1 VRKLHVAAIFC
12 LAASTLLA
20 QSARAQ
26 QQRRELTASEAS
38 YREAKRVLDAAL
50 AAYGGVETL
59 RAVENYSIRY
69 DGALV
74 HRNQSR
80 RPEPPY
86 DRTPQRGLLIVE
98 PRRNRIYHDNSFSY
112 PGGFDIHWGVMIDGK
127 NFTRVSMLER
137 RVTGTSASV
146 PPQPMRSRL
155 RWLPHNIVANAL
167 DRAPHARSLG
177 RANYDGRPHD
187 VVTYAAED
195 GAQLTLYFDAR
206 TRLLSKLETLTVD
219 PYLGDATQ
227 EITFPEHRTVGRYK
241 VPTARVTKMLGE
253 VTEEVIYAEV
263 SFNQQY
269 DDAKFRAPEGFA
281 PPPAQSPPQQQA
293 APAQKLAENVYVVN
307 ANGYKVLAVGFS
319 DHVLVVV
326 ETPGDDDTSR
336 AAIARVKEIFG
347 GKPVRYAAVTHF
359 HDDHA
364 GGLRTYVAEGATVVT
379 TPGNRAF
386 FERAVR
392 DGRFTIRPDALTLRP
407 APLKI
412 ETLQNGKRVFTD
424 GATTVELYDIG
435 RGPHTDEMI
444 VAYLPAEKIV
454 FQGDLLNLSDDN
466 PGAPGNETTA
476 HFADWL
482 KRSGLAVERV
492 VGVHGP
498 VGTVE
503 QLRRAAELAVK
514 KP

>member
-1 VRKLHVAAIFC
+1 MRKLHVAVIFC
-12 LAASTLLA
+12 LVASGPLA
-20 QSARAQ
+20 QTARAQ
-26 QQRRELTASEAS
+26 RQWRELTASEAS
-38 YREAKRVLDAAL
+38 YREARRVLDAAL
-50 AAYGGVETL
+50 AAYGGVETV
-59 RAVENYSIRY
+59 RSVENYSIRY

-80 RPEPPY
+80 RPDPPY
-86 DRTPQRGLLIVE
+86 DRTPQRGHLVVE

-112 PGGFDIHWGVMIDGK
+112 PGGFNVHWGVMIDGK
-127 NFTRVSMLER
+127 NFTRVSMRER
-137 RVTGTSASV
+137 RVTGTSATV

-167 DRAPHARSLG
+167 ERSQHARSLG
-177 RANYDGRPHD
+177 RSTYDGRPHD

-195 GAQLTLYFDAR
+195 GAQLTLYFDVR
-206 TRLLSKLETLTVD
+206 THLLSKFETLTVD
-219 PYLGDATQ
+219 PYLGDGTQ
-227 EITFPEHRTVGRYK
+227 EITFPEHRAVGRYK
-241 VPTARVTKMLGE
+241 VPTARVTKTLGE

-281 PPPAQSPPQQQA
+281 PPPAQTTPQA
-293 APAQKLAENVYVVN
+293 APVEKLSENVAVVN
-307 ANGYKVLAVGFS
+307 ANGYKVLAVGFG
-319 DHVLVVV
+319 DHVLVV

-336 AAIARVKEIFG
+336 AAIARIKETFG
-347 GKPVRYAAVTHF
+347 GKPIRYAAVTHF

-386 FERAVR
+386 FERVVSS
-392 DGRFTIRPDALTLRP
+392 GRFTIRPDALTLRP

-412 ETLQNGKRVFTD
+412 ETLERGKRVFTD
-424 GATTVELYDIG
+424 GTTTVELYDIG

-454 FQGDLLNLSDDN
+454 FQGDLLNRSDDN
-466 PGAPGNETTA
+466 PDAPGNETTA

-503 QLRRAAELAVK
+503 QLRRAAELSVK